1 MELETIIQT
10 VIMCWKP
17 HAISSFSHMRG
28 TWLVLFYSMWTIS
41 SFYRLYNVI
50 FQLPYCYRACLVNPT
65 NTQQLLSH
73 CSWLLLPHGGI
84 SEYSACPKSSLNY
97 KFNNRNNLGIYYLSK
112 TLHDSSEKY
121 YFQCESTVKENSTK
135 LTQFFLHIGQGKK
148 AFQFIRDGLFKQLAS
163 PPWFLLC
170 FPCMNHTGDLNQ
182 GSKGSLALWMPST
195 SPPCREVDKQTVND
209 INALQ
214 SEIQCCLLQ
223 TPTPTPY

>member
-1 MELETIIQT
+1 MGEYL
-10 VIMCWKP
+10 
-17 HAISSFSHMRG
+17 
-28 TWLVLFYSMWTIS
+28 
-41 SFYRLYNVI
+41 
-50 FQLPYCYRACLVNPT
+50 
-65 NTQQLLSH
+65 
-73 CSWLLLPHGGI
+73 
-84 SEYSACPKSSLNY
+84 EYSACPKSSLNY
-97 KFNNRNNLGIYYLSK
+97 KFNNWNNFGIYYLSK

-163 PPWFLLC
+163 PPWSLLC

-214 SEIQCCLLQ
+214 CEIQCCLLQ